1 MSTTAPTPSNGRPS
15 AGPLRDA
22 LGIAEGITCVVGA
35 GGKKSLLAALAFA
48 HRPDDG
54 RLALANSVRTRMPAA
69 EAVDACVFAP
79 ADAIEARLRG
89 VDAQRVA
96 YGGSAFRED
105 RCEGLPPALIA
116 DLHARFGFAT
126 TLVKADGARM
136 RWIKAPDHD
145 EPALVPGCVQIVPVL
160 SLRALGRP
168 LDEDVAHRPERIAAI
183 TGARPGSIIDDE
195 LLLRLLCH
203 PDGSL
208 RGASNVR
215 VTPLLTGLDAIDSAR
230 AEAIAEAALA
240 GCARIERIVLADLRR
255 PHAPQWRSVQRA
267 EGAG

>member
-1 MSTTAPTPSNGRPS
+1 MDESPQSTGD
-15 AGPLRDA
+15 GLRQA
-22 LGIAEGITCVVGA
+22 LGIRRGITCVVGA

-48 HRPDDG
+48 HRSGDG
-54 RLALANSVRTRMPAA
+54 RLALANSVRTRMPPID
-69 EAVDACVFAP
+69 AVDACVFAP
-79 ADAIEARLRG
+79 EDAIEGQLRAAG
-89 VDAQRVA
+89 GLRVA
-96 YGGSAFRED
+96 YGGPPFRED

-116 DLHARFGFAT
+116 DLHERFGFAT

-136 RWIKAPDHD
+136 RWIKAPDDD

-183 TGARPGSIIDDE
+183 TGATPGSIIDDD
-195 LLLRLLCH
+195 LLLLVLFH

-215 VTPLLTGLDAIDSAR
+215 VTPLLTGLDAIDVTR

-255 PHAPQWRSVQRA
+255 PHAPQWRSVRRA